1 MNSRIPRLIYGCA
14 DPKAGAVRTLYQIC
28 EDTRLNHR
36 VEVIAGIL
44 EQECSMILKDFFKVQ
59 RALGKK

>member
-1 MNSRIPRLIYGCA
+1 M
-14 DPKAGAVRTLYQIC
+14 RTLFQIC

-36 VEVIAGIL
+36 VVVTPGVMAG
-44 EQECSMILKDFFKVQ
+44 ECAELLRAFFRSQ